1 MRIATR
7 PNFLSSFQLKS
18 RTAVSAAVAA
28 WRRRLRKASSAKMPI
43 ESRRDEAVAYEL
55 TESRLQALAAAQKQA
70 QLDAINE
77 VSPLGLLC
85 FDAAGY
91 CNYANRAFE
100 RISGMTLAQA
110 AGKGWRR
117 CVHPD
122 DRYALWKEL
131 PNYAARGKKAYSG
144 VFRLRRKDG
153 RIVWASV
160 KVTATSLEGRIS
172 GYVASVEDI
181 TAHRAGELA
190 LLKSEQRLRLITD
203 NIPALVAY
211 VTPDERVAFANR
223 RYEEAYGILHEEVCG
238 MRTWEVLGAEV
249 YAVTKPYIQEVL
261 SGKPVHFER
270 RVMRGNTVRF
280 ERVNYV
286 PDFDADGR
294 VIGYFGMVD
303 DITALK
309 QVEAELRKLVR
320 YDSLTGLG
328 NRAHFEEKLNDAI
341 RHSRRNATLMAV
353 MFLDVDHFKSI
364 NDTLG
369 HQGGDEV
376 LREFA
381 KRLQH
386 CVRETD
392 TVARLAG
399 DEFVIILE
407 GLSNVDE
414 AAAVANKIVGAMS
427 EEFEVAGAWRRVTTS
442 IGVTVRTGDEENA
455 MALLKRA
462 DKALYRAKSA
472 GRNTFAVL
480 Y

>member
-1 MRIATR
+1 M
-7 PNFLSSFQLKS
+7 
-18 RTAVSAAVAA
+18 AVSAAVAA
-28 WRRRLRKASSAKMPI
+28 CRRRLRRMTPEIMAQSTEEGAAI
-43 ESRRDEAVAYEL
+43 FAL
-55 TESRLQALAAAQKQA
+55 TENRLQALAAAQKQA

-85 FDAAGY
+85 FDAEGN
-91 CNYANRAFE
+91 CNYANQAFE
-100 RISGMTLAQA
+100 RISGMTVAQA

-122 DRYALWKEL
+122 DRYALWREL
-131 PNYAARGKKAYSG
+131 PNHAVIGKKSYSS
-144 VFRLRRKDG
+144 VCRLRRKDG
-153 RIVWASV
+153 RIVWVSV
-160 KVTATSLEGRIS
+160 KVTTTRLEGRIS
-172 GYVASVEDI
+172 GYVASVEDV
-181 TAHRAGELA
+181 TAHRAGEMA

-203 NIPALVAY
+203 NIPALIAY

-238 MRTWEVLGAEV
+238 MRTWEVLGPEV

-261 SGKPVHFER
+261 SGKAVHFER
-270 RVMRGNTVRF
+270 QVMRGKTIRY

-286 PDFDADGR
+286 PDVDAEGR

-353 MFLDVDHFKSI
+353 MFLDIDHFKTI

-369 HQGGDEV
+369 HQGGDDV

-407 GLSNVDE
+407 GLTSVDE
-414 AAAVANKIVGAMS
+414 APAVANKIVGAMS
-427 EEFEVAGAWRRVTTS
+427 EEFEVAGALRRVTTS